1 MKNLTYWKN
10 REIEHAKSMLKEEKA
25 ITREI
30 AKSYRQAARNI
41 ENEVSGLLESYADSE
56 GLTLA
61 QAKKRVKQIDIRDY
75 EDKAKKYV
83 KEKNFSKKANKEMK
97 RYNLKMRVSR
107 LEMIMSHVDL
117 ELIALADETDKVIYD
132 RLLSVG
138 ENEVKRQAGI
148 LAVEIPVSKKTIEYI
163 ATRKFHNNDFS
174 SRIWKN
180 KRLLHKELKNTLTE
194 QIVKGENPRKAARRF
209 RQKVESS
216 VYNSERLLRSESGRV
231 QIEVQKQSYEEM
243 EIEQF
248 MFISTEDAVVCD
260 ICGPMD
266 GKVFDVKDM
275 QVGTNAPILHPNCRC
290 STSAY
295 VDREAFE
302 KDLEE
307 R

>member
-1 MKNLTYWKN
+1 
-10 REIEHAKSMLKEEKA
+10 
-25 ITREI
+25 ITRDQP
-30 AKSYRQAARNI
+30 KSYRQAARNL
-41 ENEVSGLLESYADSE
+41 ENEDGGLLESYADGE
-56 GLTLA
+56 GVTMA
-61 QAKKRVKQIDIRDY
+61 QAKKRVEQIDIRDY
-75 EDKAKKYV
+75 EDKAEEDVQEEDCRQKAT
-83 KEKNFSKKANKEMK
+83 KEI
-97 RYNLKMRVSR
+97 RGYNVKMRVSR
-107 LEMIMSHVDL
+107 LEMMMSHVDL

-180 KRLLHKELKNTLTE
+180 KRLLHKELKKTLTE

-248 MFISTEDAVVCD
+248 MFISTEDALVCD

-295 VDREAFE
+295 VDREGE
-302 KDLEE
+302 S
-307 R
+307 

>member
-1 MKNLTYWKN
+1 
-10 REIEHAKSMLKEEKA
+10 MLKEEKA

-180 KRLLHKELKNTLTE
+180 KRLLHKELKKTLTE

-248 MFISTEDAVVCD
+248 MFISTEDALVCD